1 MPQLRPKEEPVVL
14 PSRVREESRGSVNSR
29 QVGMDDV
36 SPIGGWGGSLRI
48 RMIILGRG

>member
-1 MPQLRPKEEPVVL
+1 MPQLWPKEEWWYVVAGA
-14 PSRVREESRGSVNSR
+14 RGVAGSVNSR

-36 SPIGGWGGSLRI
+36 SPIADGGSLRI